1 MGFIRLRANI
11 LQLASII
18 MVAALIAV
26 IISLSSGAAESKKEM
41 NEVAPAL
48 VRLFSN
54 DKSAESNDST
64 FKKYYGLNAADYDA
78 VVLYFPLTNM
88 DAEEML
94 IVKLKD
100 TSQAEA
106 VRAAMEKRQQTQI
119 GIYEGYAP
127 EQLSL
132 CENGI
137 IDVQGNYV
145 LYVVHPDASKIDEA
159 FRAGLK

>member
-1 MGFIRLRANI
+1 
-11 LQLASII
+11 
-18 MVAALIAV
+18 
-26 IISLSSGAAESKKEM
+26 
-41 NEVAPAL
+41 
-48 VRLFSN
+48 
-54 DKSAESNDST
+54 
-64 FKKYYGLNAADYDA
+64 
-78 VVLYFPLTNM
+78 M